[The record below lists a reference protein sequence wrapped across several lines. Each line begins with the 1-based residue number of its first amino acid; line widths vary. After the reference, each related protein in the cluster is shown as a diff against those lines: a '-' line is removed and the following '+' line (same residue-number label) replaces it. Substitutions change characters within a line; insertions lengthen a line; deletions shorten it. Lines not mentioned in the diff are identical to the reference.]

1 MRSGKDLNELE
12 KNEEKQRGC
21 ERYRDEKKIMVV
33 NGPIKQ
39 SKLTGIDEKEFSE
52 LKQLFD
58 RLDTSGDNLVELSE
72 LEVGLNEIGYD
83 VTGNESEQ
91 LLAKLDT
98 SGDGVVELNEFLAA
112 LVNWESV
119 EKSESYPSWVKRAF
133 DLLDEDNSGLL
144 DANEVANFVVG
155 NAEDIDFSDENN
167 ESVRR
172 NALIRACIA
181 EPTATAMVRRRRR
194 FASLLQMDP
203 GGNRPVGGGFP
214 KAEVTTILST
224 RHGRGENSFENN
236 NNNTIVEV

>member
-1 MRSGKDLNELE
+1 MAGEIQEDLNELE
-12 KNEEKQRGC
+12 KNRRENSAVASDIATK
-21 ERYRDEKKIMVV
+21 KKIMVV

-39 SKLTGIDEKEFSE
+39 SKLTGIDEKEFLE

-112 LVNWESV
+112 LVDWESV

-133 DLLDEDNSGLL
+133 DLLDEDDSGLL
-144 DANEVANFVVG
+144 DANASPTLSSATPTISTFPTKITNP
-155 NAEDIDFSDENN
+155 SDETR
-167 ESVRR
+167 SSSLHRR
-172 NALIRACIA
+172 S
-181 EPTATAMVRRRRR
+181 RRRRR
-194 FASLLQMDP
+194 WSNRRRRVLRVYSKWTRARL
-203 GGNRPVGGGFP
+203 RPVRLEVFP
-214 KAEVTTILST
+214 RRRVTTILST
-224 RHGRGENSFENN
+224 RAWTRRK
-236 NNNTIVEV
+236 